1 MKMRAFEAELD
12 RLKEQL
18 RGLYAQMC
26 EYAMSKYDETLEIS
40 IYGQLLDGEME
51 RVQRGQ
57 SVSSVRSVI
66 SFAVDNFN
74 NLEESHCEEECVRE
88 KYWKHCW
95 CR

>member
-1 MKMRAFEAELD
+1 MRAFEAELD

-18 RGLYAQMC
+18 QGLYGQMC

-57 SVSSVRSVI
+57 SASSVRSVN
-66 SFAVDNFN
+66 SFTVDHLN
-74 NLEESHCEEECVRE
+74 NLEESHCEEECVGE

-95 CR
+95 CW